1 MSKDTASKVA
11 MGRPLL
17 AVLCPIILALAA
29 CMGRPAGVEPV
40 SGFNILH
47 YQGTWYEIMR
57 LDHSFERGLTNVT
70 ATYTLRDDGTVA
82 S

>member
-29 CMGRPAGVEPV
+29 CIGRPAGVEPV
-40 SGFNILH
+40 SGFDILH

-57 LDHSFERGLTNVT
+57 FLRTRPDQCHGEPILCGTMGQLT
-70 ATYTLRDDGTVA
+70 